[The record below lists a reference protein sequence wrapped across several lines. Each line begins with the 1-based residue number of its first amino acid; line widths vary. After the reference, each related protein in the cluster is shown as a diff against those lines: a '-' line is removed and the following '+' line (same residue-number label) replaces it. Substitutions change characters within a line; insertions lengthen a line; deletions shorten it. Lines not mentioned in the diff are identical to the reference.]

1 MYAIIALIPIIV
13 ALVLMAGLNMSAPK
27 SLAISL
33 IVSIV
38 IALAIWKMKVVTVAA
53 YGILGLLGAIEVFF
67 IIYGAILFLNML
79 QECGCID
86 AINRGFSGATPD
98 RRIQAMII
106 AWAFGAF
113 IEGTAGYGT
122 PAALAAPLLVALGF
136 PPVAACLTCLIG
148 NSTPVPF
155 AAAGAPITTLVNTVA
170 PDIEA
175 NLDYLAKFGI
185 DGYDAFFQKAVT
197 ATTLFLGVGGILC
210 PLIIIGAFIALYGEK
225 GRKVKDWVEV
235 IPFGLFAGITF
246 VAPYY
251 LISVTLG
258 GEFPSIVGAVVS
270 LVCCVLAA
278 SKGFLVPKHVFRFA
292 DDPDYTQVQTETV
305 DTAHQMPGWKAWMP
319 YVIVGVFLFVSRSF
333 PAITAAMKAPKI
345 TINDILGLDFVDYS
359 FSFLWSPG
367 ILPFAVLAFF
377 VGLVCK
383 LPIGKIGKIYK
394 DSFVQLIGVFTAL
407 LFGVAMVKIM
417 QFSNHNDSGMEGMLI
432 VVARAMADLT
442 GKAFPA
448 IAPLIGIL
456 GAFVS
461 GSCTVSCVMF
471 GSLQFNTAMFIG
483 INPVYTCALS
493 CAGGALGNMV
503 CINNVVAVTATTGA
517 TGHEGKIIITN
528 CVPMAVY
535 MVFVSAVG
543 TIVSLM

>member
-1 MYAIIALIPIIV
+1 MYAIIALIPIIA
-13 ALVLMAGLNMSAPK
+13 ALVLMAALNVSASK

-33 IVSIV
+33 AISVVLAI
-38 IALAIWKMKVVTVAA
+38 AIWKMEVTTVVA
-53 YGILGLLGAIEVFF
+53 YAILGVLGAIEVFF

-79 QECGCID
+79 QACGCID
-86 AINRGFSGATPD
+86 AINRGFSKATPD

-136 PPVAACLTCLIG
+136 PPVAACIVCLIG

-170 PDIEA
+170 PDIEN
-175 NLDYLAKFGI
+175 NLDYLAQFGI
-185 DGYDAFFQKAVT
+185 NGYDQFFDKAVT

-210 PLIIIGAFIALYGEK
+210 PLIIIGAFIAIYGEK
-225 GRKVKDWVEV
+225 GRKVKDWIEV
-235 IPFGLFAGITF
+235 IPFGLLMGLAF
-246 VAPYY
+246 VVPYY
-251 LISVTLG
+251 LISITLG
-258 GEFPSIVGAVVS
+258 GEFPSIVGAVCG
-270 LVCCVLAA
+270 LVIGVVAA
-278 SKGFLVPKHVFRFA
+278 SKGFLIPKHVFRFA
-292 DDPDYTQVQTETV
+292 DDPDYTQIQHETV
-305 DTAHQMPGWKAWMP
+305 DTANQMPGWKAWMP
-319 YVIVGVFLFVSRSF
+319 YVIVGLFLFISRSI
-333 PAITAAMKAPKI
+333 PAVTAAMKAPTI
-345 TINDILGLDFVDYS
+345 TFNDILGKDYIDYS
-359 FSFLWSPG
+359 FSYLWSAG

-383 LPIGKIGKIYK
+383 LPIGRIGKIYK
-394 DSFVQLIGVFTAL
+394 DSFIQLIGVFTAL

-417 QFSNHNDSGMEGMLI
+417 QFSNYNNSGMEGMLI

-442 GKAFPA
+442 GNAFPA

-528 CVPMAVY
+528 CVPMFVY
-535 MVFVSAVG
+535 MVFVCIVG
-543 TIVSLM
+543 MIVCHM

>member
-1 MYAIIALIPIIV
+1 MYAIIALLPILA
-13 ALVLMAGLNMSAPK
+13 ALILMAALNVSASK

-33 IVSIV
+33 AIAIVL
-38 IALAIWKMKVVTVAA
+38 AFAIWKMEAITIVA
-53 YGILGLLGAIEVFF
+53 YCILGVLGAIEVFF

-79 QECGCID
+79 DACGCIA

-98 RRIQAMII
+98 RRIQAIII

-136 PPVAACLTCLIG
+136 PPVAACLVCLIG

-155 AAAGAPITTLVNTVA
+155 AAAGAPITALVSTV
-170 PDIEA
+170 EA
-175 NLDYLAKFGI
+175 EIAQNLDYLAQYGI
-185 DGYDAFFQKAVT
+185 TSYDQFFQEAVS

-210 PLIIIGAFIALYGEK
+210 PLIIMGAFLFLYGEK
-225 GRKVKDWVEV
+225 GRKVKDWIEV
-235 IPFGLFAGITF
+235 IPFGLLAGISF
-246 VAPYY
+246 VVPYY
-251 LISVTLG
+251 LISITLG

-270 LVCCVLAA
+270 LVVTVVAA
-278 SKGFLVPKHVFRFA
+278 SKGILVPKHVFRFA
-292 DDPDYTQVQTETV
+292 DDPDYTNVKTETV
-305 DTAHQMPGWKAWMP
+305 DTKQMSGVTAWMP
-319 YVIVGVFLFVSRSF
+319 YVGVGAFLFITRSV

-345 TINDILGLDFVDYS
+345 SFQNILGIEFIDYS

-367 ILPFAVLAFF
+367 ILPFTALAFICGVLF
-377 VGLVCK
+377 K
-383 LPIGKIGKIYK
+383 LPMGRIGKIFK
-394 DSFVQLIGVFTAL
+394 DSFIQLIGVFTAL
-407 LFGVAMVKIM
+407 LFGVALVKVM
-417 QFSNHNDSGMEGMLI
+417 QFSGNNNSGMEGMLI

-461 GSCTVSCVMF
+461 GSCTVSCIMF
-471 GSLQFNTAMFIG
+471 ASLQFNTAMFIG
-483 INPVYTCALS
+483 INPVYTCALQ

-517 TGHEGKIIITN
+517 TGNEGKIVVTN

-535 MVFVSAVG
+535 MAFVSGVG
-543 TIVSLM
+543 TLVALM

>member
-1 MYAIIALIPIIV
+1 MYAIIALLPILA
-13 ALVLMAGLNMSAPK
+13 ALILMAALNVSAPK

-33 IVSIV
+33 AISIV
-38 IALAIWKMKVVTVAA
+38 IAIAIWKMEVLTVAG
-53 YGILGLLGAIEVFF
+53 YVILGLLGAIEVFF

-79 QECGCID
+79 NACGCID

-98 RRIQAMII
+98 RRIQAIII

-136 PPVAACLTCLIG
+136 PPVAACLVCLIG

-155 AAAGAPITTLVNTVA
+155 AAAGAPITSLVQT
-170 PDIEA
+170 IESEIA
-175 NLDYLAKFGI
+175 ENMDYLAQYGI
-185 DGYDAFFQKAVT
+185 TSYQQFFDKTTT

-210 PLIIIGAFIALYGEK
+210 PMIIMFAFLLLYGEK
-225 GRKVKDWVEV
+225 GRKVKDWLEV
-235 IPFGLFAGITF
+235 LPFGIMAGLAF
-246 VAPYY
+246 VVPYY
-251 LISVTLG
+251 LISVVLG
-258 GEFPSIVGAVVS
+258 CEFPSIVGAVVA
-270 LVCCVLAA
+270 LVATVIAA
-278 SKGFLVPKHVFRFA
+278 SKGFLVPKHVWRFA
-292 DDPDYTQVQTETV
+292 DDPDYTNVKTETV
-305 DTAHQMPGWKAWMP
+305 DTKQMSGVVAWLP
-319 YVIVGVFLFVSRSF
+319 YVGVGAFLFITRSV
-333 PAITAAMKAPKI
+333 PSITAAMKAPKI
-345 TINDILGLDFVDYS
+345 SFQNILGVEFIDYA

-367 ILPFAVLAFF
+367 ILPFAVLAFI
-377 VGLVCK
+377 VGLAFK

-394 DSFVQLIGVFTAL
+394 DSFIQLIGVFTAL
-407 LFGVAMVKIM
+407 LFGVAMVKVM
-417 QFSNHNDSGMEGMLI
+417 QFSGNNNSGMEGMLI
-432 VVARAMADLT
+432 VIARAMADLT
-442 GKAFPA
+442 GKMFPA

-483 INPVYTCALS
+483 INPVYTCALQ

-517 TGHEGKIIITN
+517 TGHEGKIIVTN
-528 CVPMAVY
+528 CLPMVVY
-535 MVFVSAVG
+535 MFFVCVVG
-543 TIVSLM
+543 MIVAL

>member
-1 MYAIIALIPIIV
+1 MYAIIALLPIIA
-13 ALVLMAGLNMSAPK
+13 ALLLMTVVNMSAPK

-33 IVSIV
+33 AISIV
-38 IALAIWKMKVVTVAA
+38 IALAIWKMEVITVVA
-53 YGILGLLGAIEVFF
+53 YIILGLLGAIEVFI

-79 QECGCID
+79 QACGCID
-86 AINRGFSGATPD
+86 AINRGFSSATPD
-98 RRIQAMII
+98 RRIQAIII
-106 AWAFGAF
+106 AWSFGAF

-136 PPVAACLTCLIG
+136 PPVAACIVCLIG

-155 AAAGAPITTLVNTVA
+155 AAAGAPVTSLVTT
-170 PDIEA
+170 IEHEINQ
-175 NLDYLAKFGI
+175 NLSYLAGFGI
-185 DGYDAFFQKAVT
+185 DSYQQFFDKTVT
-197 ATTLFLGVGGILC
+197 SVTLFLGVGGILC
-210 PLIIIGAFIALYGEK
+210 PVIIMGAFMAIYGEK
-225 GRKVKDWVEV
+225 GRKVKDWAEV
-235 IPFGLFAGITF
+235 IPFCILSGLAF
-246 VAPYY
+246 VVPYY
-251 LISVTLG
+251 FISMIG
-258 GEFPSIVGAVVS
+258 CEFPSIIGAVVS
-270 LVCCVLAA
+270 LVVSVVAA

-319 YVIVGVFLFVSRSF
+319 YVIVGVFLLITRSV
-333 PAITAAMKAPKI
+333 PSVTAAMKAPKI
-345 TINDILGLDFVDYS
+345 TINHILGQEMVNYS

-367 ILPFAVLAFF
+367 LLPFAILAFF

-383 LPIGKIGKIYK
+383 LPMGKIGKIYK
-394 DSFVQLIGVFTAL
+394 DSFIQLIGVFTAL
-407 LFGVAMVKIM
+407 LFGVAMVKVM
-417 QFSNHNDSGMEGMLI
+417 QFSNYNDSGMEGMLI

-471 GSLQFNTAMFIG
+471 ASLQFNTAMFIG

-493 CAGGALGNMV
+493 CAGGALGNMI
-503 CINNVVAVTATTGA
+503 CINNVVAVTATAGA
-517 TGHEGKIIITN
+517 TGHEGKIIATN
-528 CVPMAVY
+528 MVPMFIY
-535 MVFVSAVG
+535 MAFVVAVG
-543 TIVSLM
+543 LIVSL